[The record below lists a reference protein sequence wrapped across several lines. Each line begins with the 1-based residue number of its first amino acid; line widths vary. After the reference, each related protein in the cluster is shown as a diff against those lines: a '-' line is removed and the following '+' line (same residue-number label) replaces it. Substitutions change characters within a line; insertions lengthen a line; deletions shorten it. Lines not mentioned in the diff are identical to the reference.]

1 MIHGWSNGGMR
12 VRPRAAASASARALR
27 SMVVVPSKMI
37 SAPSARAITTF
48 TAGAVVGI
56 TTMAGQPTSCAA
68 SDMAMP

>member
-1 MIHGWSNGGMR
+1 MIHGWSNGGMS

-37 SAPSARAITTF
+37 SAPSVRAISTF

-56 TTMAGQPTSCAA
+56 TTMAGQPTSLAA